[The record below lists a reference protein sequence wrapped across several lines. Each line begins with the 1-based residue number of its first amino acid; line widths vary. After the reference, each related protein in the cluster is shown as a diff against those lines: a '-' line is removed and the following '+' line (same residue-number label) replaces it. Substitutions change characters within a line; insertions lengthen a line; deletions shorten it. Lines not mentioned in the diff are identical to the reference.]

1 MISDPSTS
9 IAIGSDIS
17 PNEEPPSVVFA
28 PADDKVGVPRLDEPE
43 SRKKKKQKVGFLT
56 LKERNFTECF

>member
-9 IAIGSDIS
+9 TAIESDIS

-28 PADDKVGVPRLDEPE
+28 PADDDKVGVPRLDEPE
-43 SRKKKKQKVGFLT
+43 SKKKKQKVGFF
-56 LKERNFTECF
+56 NP